1 VADQDVITPSEP
13 TGELPAV
20 RSIGP
25 ADLEDALVK
34 GLDDFWAM
42 PTHVVFLSLIYPVV
56 GLALGSATFGYDI
69 LPLLFPLAAGFAL
82 IGPFAAIGLYELSR
96 RRELGL
102 DTAWKH
108 AFDIVYSPSF
118 GAIVTL
124 GFLLMVIFS
133 IWLAVAHAI
142 YVANFGYQE
151 PTSLTTFAL
160 KVLTTPEG
168 HHLIIVGNAV
178 GFLFAVLAFS
188 LSVVSFPLLLDRHI
202 GVTAAALTSVR
213 AVLRNPM
220 TMALWGLIVAGGL
233 VIGSLPFFVG
243 LAIVMPVLGHATWH
257 LYRKV
262 IEPDPS
268 PRPEYRPRPPKPRRY
283 AADFPAAL
291 FAWAGVRAVESATM
305 VHAQC
310 HTADE
315 KMSVT
320 FDAAPWFSET
330 DAESIIH
337 LAQQG
342 WSTPSIADAL
352 QHRPGYER
360 LRELMQYVTERLQE
374 ESLEDPA
381 WSSFECIV
389 SGPDALAWL
398 AAHRPDVAAKIRE
411 AASATG

>member
-1 VADQDVITPSEP
+1 MADQDVITPLEP

-56 GLALGSATFGYDI
+56 GLALGRATFGYDI
-69 LPLLFPLAAGFAL
+69 VPLLFPLAAGFAL

-108 AFDIVYSPSF
+108 AFDIVHSPSL

-151 PTSLTTFAL
+151 PTSLITFAL

-168 HHLIIVGNAV
+168 HNLIIVGNAV

-233 VIGSLPFFVG
+233 VIGSLPFLLG

-262 IEPDPS
+262 VEPDLS
-268 PRPEYRPRPPKPRRY
+268 PRPKYRPRPPKPRRY

-291 FAWAGVRAVESATM
+291 FPWAGARAVESATM
-305 VHAQC
+305 IRAQC

-315 KMSVT
+315 KLSVT
-320 FDAAPWFSET
+320 FDAAPWFSVA
-330 DAESIIH
+330 DAESVIR
-337 LAQQG
+337 LAQQA
-342 WSTPSIADAL
+342 WSSPSIADAL
-352 QHRPGYER
+352 QHRPGYDH
-360 LRELMQYVTERLQE
+360 LRELIQYATERLQE
-374 ESLEDPA
+374 ESLEDPT
-381 WSSFECIV
+381 WKTFECIV
-389 SGPDALAWL
+389 NGPEALEWL
-398 AAHRPDVAAKIRE
+398 DAHRPEVAAKIRE
-411 AASATG
+411 AS